1 MSKCRYSLP
10 PAGRRRWMR
19 RDESG
24 AAAVEFAL
32 VILPLV
38 FILYGLIAFG
48 MMFALKQSM
57 TNAAADAAR
66 SAIGAADP
74 VAAATA
80 TVADRLDWLD
90 GKYVAATDLSVP
102 APSACAND
110 PSHQCITV
118 TINYPYKDRPLVP
131 AAPGLGLIT
140 PDRFQTQA
148 TVQIS

>member
-1 MSKCRYSLP
+1 MSKCRFSLP
-10 PAGRRRWMR
+10 PDRRRLRVR
-19 RDESG
+19 RSESG

-66 SAIGAADP
+66 SAIGASDP

-80 TVADRLDWLD
+80 TVADRLDWLG
-90 GKYVAATDLSVP
+90 GKYNAATDLSVP
-102 APSACAND
+102 APAPCPND
-110 PSHQCITV
+110 ATRQCITV
-118 TINYPYKDRPLVP
+118 TINYPYGSRPLVP
-131 AAPGLGLIT
+131 TAPGLGLIT
-140 PDRFQTQA
+140 PDKFTSKA

>member
-1 MSKCRYSLP
+1 MSKCRKSLP
-10 PAGRRRWMR
+10 PDRRRRWVR
-19 RDESG
+19 RSESG

-57 TNAAADAAR
+57 TNAASDAAR
-66 SAIGAADP
+66 SAIGATDP
-74 VAAATA
+74 VATAKA
-80 TVADRLDWLD
+80 TVAQRLDWLG
-90 GKYVAATDLSVP
+90 GKYNPATDITVP
-102 APSACAND
+102 APTACPGD

-118 TINYPYKDRPLVP
+118 TINYPYDARPLVP
-131 AAPGLGLIT
+131 HAPGLGLIT
-140 PDRFQTQA
+140 PDRFQSQA